1 MARPSTGGVSR
12 VAAQAPRPPPPCAFR
27 SPGGAVIAYV
37 RRRWEVAEAVSMSSS
52 RLDGQRWRCGTGGPS
67 PPPPNVLVVPA
78 AIVFDCHRHRVDG
91 PRVAY
96 GCRRCQGGVAM
107 AASMARAS
115 TDDLGD
121 AARAAPRPPPNALVI
136 PAAITFDCRQHRV
149 DGPRVVYG
157 RRRCQG
163 GVAVV
168 TSMARTSTDG
178 LGDAALAAPCPPPRA
193 HCSPGATITF
203 GRRCY

>member
-1 MARPSTGGVSR
+1 MFAAVGKWQRRCQCPPRALTGSAG
-12 VAAQAPRPPPPCAFR
+12 VAARAAPR
-27 SPGGAVIAYV
+27 
-37 RRRWEVAEAVSMSSS
+37 
-52 RLDGQRWRCGTGGPS
+52 
-67 PPPPNVLVVPA
+67 PPPNVLVVPA

-157 RRRCQG
+157 RRRYQG

-168 TSMARTSTDG
+168 TSMARASTDG